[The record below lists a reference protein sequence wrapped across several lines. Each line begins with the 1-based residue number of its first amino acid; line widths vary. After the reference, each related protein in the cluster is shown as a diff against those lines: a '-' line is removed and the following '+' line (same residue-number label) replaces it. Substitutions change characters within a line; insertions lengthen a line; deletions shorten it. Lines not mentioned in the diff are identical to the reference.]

1 MLQVTRLIS
10 VTHTVTDVLAAEEV
24 YQRVFDAHV
33 FHRGKVA
40 VTGRTATLALV
51 SAICFELL
59 AATAQQREQPYIKK
73 YGGMLTS
80 MLLGVKD
87 LRAAQ
92 DALQKA
98 KVRIIEKSAHYFATH
113 PDDIHG
119 TRYEFTDAALP
130 KDPRNDAEWKP
141 ERWANSPMGIQ
152 GLRSM
157 SVLVEETRTTEAF
170 WKNVLHAEPIGAV
183 VSGVHAKIALL
194 YTLGGGQF
202 SVMMPSTPESSLG
215 RVMHSQGAGIHSVG
229 FSSSDI
235 DRAATHFRS
244 KGVGVM
250 KEQSLYRLTLHPRS
264 LMGARIL
271 VMRRPHPGEPDF
283 VWNPVKSREVRYP

>member
-10 VTHTVTDVLAAEEV
+10 VTHAVTDLSAAEEL
-24 YQRVFDAHV
+24 YQRVFDAQV
-33 FHRGKVA
+33 FYHGKVA

-51 SAICFELL
+51 STVCFELV
-59 AATAQQREQPYIKK
+59 AATAQEREQPYIKK

-80 MLLGVKD
+80 MLLGVQD
-87 LRAAQ
+87 LGAAEET
-92 DALQKA
+92 LQKA
-98 KVRIIEKSAHYFATH
+98 KVRIVEKKAHYFATH

-119 TRYEFTDAALP
+119 TRYEFTDASLP
-130 KDPRNDAEWKP
+130 KDPRDDPKWKP
-141 ERWANSPMGIQ
+141 ERWAKSPMGIQ

-157 SVLVEETRTTEAF
+157 SVLVEETRPTEPF
-170 WKNVLHAEPIGAV
+170 WKDIFHAEPIGAV
-183 VSGVHAKIALL
+183 ISGVHAKIALL
-194 YTLGGGQF
+194 YMLGGSQF

-215 RVMHSQGAGIHSVG
+215 RVMHSQGVGIHSVG
-229 FSSSDI
+229 FSSTDI
-235 DRAATHFRS
+235 DRAATYFRS

-271 VMRRPHPGEPDF
+271 VMRRPGPGEPDY
-283 VWNPVKSREVRYP
+283 VWKPLINKEMRYT